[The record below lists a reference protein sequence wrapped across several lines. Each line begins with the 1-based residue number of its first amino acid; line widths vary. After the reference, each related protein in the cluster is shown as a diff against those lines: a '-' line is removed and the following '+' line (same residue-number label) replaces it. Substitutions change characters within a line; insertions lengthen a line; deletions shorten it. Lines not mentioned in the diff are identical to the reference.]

1 MPASNGLG
9 WWPSTTFQG
18 AIQVS
23 TLYLEISLKILCFRW
38 KMFFKTLEQCLVT
51 GSKFDSDAF
60 KVIFKTKESRKAH
73 IILIQKYQR
82 DFVKK
87 QGTPFTTSRALFP
100 TEPEG
105 DTIQV
110 RNVPPSL
117 NRLSLSS
124 AEKKHCQL
132 FIRW

>member
-1 MPASNGLG
+1 M
-9 WWPSTTFQG
+9 
-18 AIQVS
+18 
-23 TLYLEISLKILCFRW
+23 R
-38 KMFFKTLEQCLVT
+38 
-51 GSKFDSDAF
+51 
-60 KVIFKTKESRKAH
+60 
-73 IILIQKYQR
+73 
-82 DFVKK
+82 K

-124 AEKKHCQL
+124 AQKYLIVNCLSGGERGSCKVETLFLFGRKLELKKCRENISTL
-132 FIRW
+132 FLACPATQH